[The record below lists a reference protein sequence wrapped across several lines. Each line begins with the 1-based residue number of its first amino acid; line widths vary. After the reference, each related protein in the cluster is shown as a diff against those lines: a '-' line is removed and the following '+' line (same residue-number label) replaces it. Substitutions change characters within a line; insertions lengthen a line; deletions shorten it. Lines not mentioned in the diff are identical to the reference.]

1 MKIKTILSQNR
12 RDFTATLECESLK
25 HEQKLTSGYDDA
37 HYHKNVIPTIA
48 CSSCGAVAPDSF
60 RALAPKHDA
69 GAVI

>member
-12 RDFTATLECESLK
+12 RDFTATLECESCK

-37 HYHKNVIPTIA
+37 HYHKNVIPTIECA
-48 CSSCGAVAPDSF
+48 RCGERAPDTF

-69 GAVI
+69 RAVI